1 MHRPIVWE
9 SCALLLEN
17 FFVIVINHIGG
28 PLSDALLDRE
38 KQKRSSDK
46 KHTVNNF
53 NIQWKLCSAKQDLH
67 NMSVQLW
74 TSCNSEVLCINA
86 NSMIMEHMIFKCN

>member
-67 NMSVQLW
+67 TICLCSSGLRVS
-74 TSCNSEVLCINA
+74 SCVIPKFFVLMLTA
-86 NSMIMEHMIFKCN
+86 